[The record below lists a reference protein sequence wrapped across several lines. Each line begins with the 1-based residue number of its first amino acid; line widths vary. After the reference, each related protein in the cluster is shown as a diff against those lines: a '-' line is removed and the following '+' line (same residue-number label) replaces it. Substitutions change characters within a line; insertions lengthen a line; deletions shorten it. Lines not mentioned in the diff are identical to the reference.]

1 MTDKIEVL
9 VAEALTN
16 VKNPRVEKDVISAGM
31 VRSMAVSDGVVSFDF
46 LLSREDSPKLV
57 RDVRKAVKAVEG
69 VRDVQITVGEPA
81 TEKPTSQQAG
91 TPPAPKP
98 QSMPHL
104 GTVIAISSGKGGVG
118 KSTVSS
124 NIATALAAGGARVGI
139 LDGDV
144 YGPNIPRMFGRE
156 EQPEISDNR
165 IIPLEAHG
173 VKLMSL
179 GFMMERDTPAIWRGP
194 IIQKII
200 QQFLNDVEW
209 GKLDYLLVD
218 LPPGT
223 GDAQLALVQTV
234 KVDAAVIVTTPQ
246 QMSTGD
252 ALRGAKMFEKVGV
265 PVIGIVENMAGFACP
280 HCDEIT
286 NIFESGGAQAL
297 ADEIKVPLIGQI
309 PLQAGMASMADH
321 GEPIVVARPDSP
333 AAIAL
338 VAIAREIRSKVGGK
352 TIPLP
357 VVN

>member
-1 MTDKIEVL
+1 
-9 VAEALTN
+9 
-16 VKNPRVEKDVISAGM
+16 
-31 VRSMAVSDGVVSFDF
+31 
-46 LLSREDSPKLV
+46 
-57 RDVRKAVKAVEG
+57 
-69 VRDVQITVGEPA
+69 
-81 TEKPTSQQAG
+81 
-91 TPPAPKP
+91 
-98 QSMPHL
+98 MPNL

-124 NIATALAAGGARVGI
+124 NIAAALAAGGAKVGI
-139 LDGDV
+139 MDGDV

-156 EQPEISDNR
+156 QQPEIQANR

-179 GFMMERDTPAIWRGP
+179 GFMMERDAPAIWRGP

-200 QQFLNDVEW
+200 HQFLNDVEW

-223 GDAQLALVQTV
+223 GDAQLSLVQTV

-286 NIFESGGAQAL
+286 NIFESGGAQTL
-297 ADEIKVPLIGQI
+297 ADELSVPLIGQI
-309 PLQAGMASMADH
+309 PLQAEMASMADH
-321 GEPIVVARPDSP
+321 GEPVVISRPDSP
-333 AAIAL
+333 AAKAL
-338 VAIAREIRSKVGGK
+338 NATAEEIKSKVGGK
-352 TIPLP
+352 KIPLP
-357 VVN
+357 VVG